1 MANERSDRDLPLD
14 APEADVIE
22 QSQPVGDEA
31 EPPAVKEIPPDVPE
45 ADALEQSQT
54 VEIDDDRDR

>member
-1 MANERSDRDLPLD
+1 MANDRDLPMD

-22 QSQPVGDEA
+22 QSQPVGDER
-31 EPPAVKEIPPDVPE
+31 EPETPEIPPDVPE
-45 ADALEQSQT
+45 ADALEQAQS

>member
-1 MANERSDRDLPLD
+1 MASDRDRDLPID

-22 QSQPVGDEA
+22 QSQPVGDED
-31 EPPAVKEIPPDVPE
+31 ETRIPEIPPDVPE

-54 VEIDDDRDR
+54 VEIEDDRDR